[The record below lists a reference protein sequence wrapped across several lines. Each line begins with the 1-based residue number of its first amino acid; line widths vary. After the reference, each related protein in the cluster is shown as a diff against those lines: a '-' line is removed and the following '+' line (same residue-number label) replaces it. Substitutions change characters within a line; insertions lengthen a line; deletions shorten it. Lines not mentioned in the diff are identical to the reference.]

1 VLEKWRGVA
10 RPRRQDNEG
19 ADPRPDALFCLPS
32 SVWEDMNNTVNPA
45 PLLKVGATRY
55 CLTRCQ
61 QPNYN
66 FEGKYIS
73 ILSILGKM
81 GATRAAF
88 R

>member
-1 VLEKWRGVA
+1 MRA
-10 RPRRQDNEG
+10 PT
-19 ADPRPDALFCLPS
+19 PDQTPS

-45 PLLKVGATRY
+45 PLLEVGATRY
-55 CLTRCQ
+55 CLIRCQ

-66 FEGKYIS
+66 FEGKHISILS